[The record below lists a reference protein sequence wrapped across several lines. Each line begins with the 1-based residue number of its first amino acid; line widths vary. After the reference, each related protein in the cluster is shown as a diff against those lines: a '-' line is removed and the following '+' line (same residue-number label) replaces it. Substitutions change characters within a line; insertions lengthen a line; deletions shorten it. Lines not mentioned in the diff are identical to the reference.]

1 MEGIL
6 ERKGWDEGG
15 AVGVLVSD
23 LDKQETLEFP
33 DLDPETPIGDVLGMS
48 ASSMAVSPDVKWLLR
63 DNRTGRLLRKEQ
75 TVGEVARDRR
85 ADLTMQPDSILG

>member
-6 ERKGWDEGG
+6 ERTEREGAG
-15 AVGVLVSD
+15 AVGVMVSD
-23 LDKQETLEFP
+23 LDGQETLEFP
-33 DLDPETPIGDVLGMS
+33 DLDPGTPIGDVLGLS
-48 ASSMAVSPDVKWLLR
+48 ASKMAVSPDVKWLLR

-75 TVGEVARDRR
+75 TVGEVARERR